1 MGVHLQYPKGTAL
14 FTVNLLFVITLL
26 AGALSLY
33 DGIVRVR
40 GRRASSIIAIAEIIF
55 AALLLVALFVAFPAP
70 LTLLTWAILLE
81 IALLLALLLRGGIRR
96 GAWVI
101 TIIALVLNTIVV
113 LVTLGWLHIPGL
125 F

>member
-1 MGVHLQYPKGTAL
+1 M

-40 GRRASSIIAIAEIIF
+40 GRRASSIIAIAEIVF
-55 AALLLVALFVAFPAP
+55 AALLLVSVFVAFPAP

-81 IALLLALLLRGGIRR
+81 IALVLALVLRGGIRR

-101 TIIALVLNTIVV
+101 TIIALILNTIVV
-113 LVTLGWLHIPGL
+113 LVNLGWLHVPGL

>member
-1 MGVHLQYPKGTAL
+1 M
-14 FTVNLLFVITLL
+14 FTVNLLFIITLL
-26 AGALSLY
+26 AGVLSLY

-40 GRRASSIIAIAEIIF
+40 GRRASSVIAIAEIVF
-55 AALLLVALFVAFPAP
+55 AALLLVSVFVAFPAP

-81 IALLLALLLRGGIRR
+81 IALLLALFLRGGIRR
-96 GAWVI
+96 GAWVV

-113 LVTLGWLHIPGL
+113 LVNLGWLHIPGL

>member
-1 MGVHLQYPKGTAL
+1 M

-26 AGALSLY
+26 AGVVSLY

-40 GRRASSIIAIAEIIF
+40 GRRASSIIAIAEIVF

-81 IALLLALLLRGGIRR
+81 ITLLIALLLRGGIRR
-96 GAWVI
+96 GALVI

-113 LVTLGWLHIPGL
+113 FVTLGWLHIPGL